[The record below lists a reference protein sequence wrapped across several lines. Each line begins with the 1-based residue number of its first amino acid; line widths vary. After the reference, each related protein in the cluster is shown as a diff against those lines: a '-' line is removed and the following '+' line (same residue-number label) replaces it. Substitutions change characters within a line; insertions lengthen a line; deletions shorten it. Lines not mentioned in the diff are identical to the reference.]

1 MYLSHYNQKVP
12 FIFEVSY
19 MHEYEKKDQ
28 KMSLVIWMSFVK
40 YIAYCKTTYKCHREK
55 ITILAPFSNHENSNM
70 LLKNNVKSF
79 KA

>member
-1 MYLSHYNQKVP
+1 
-12 FIFEVSY
+12 
-19 MHEYEKKDQ
+19 
-28 KMSLVIWMSFVK
+28 MSLVIWMSFVK